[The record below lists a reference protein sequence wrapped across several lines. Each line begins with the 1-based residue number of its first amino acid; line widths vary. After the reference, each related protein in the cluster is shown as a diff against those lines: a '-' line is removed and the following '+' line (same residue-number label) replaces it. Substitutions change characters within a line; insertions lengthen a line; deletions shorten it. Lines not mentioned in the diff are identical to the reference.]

1 MGFSVPVPS
10 NVIWTQS
17 DIRGRPEEDACGQR
31 RWNRRIRM
39 LTGPQSGNR
48 KFQAKFVKQGG
59 SSVQAAAARW
69 LLENVLLCRLVRD
82 PKREKEVSGWRLL
95 L

>member
-48 KFQAKFVKQGG
+48 KFQAKVRPQHPFSLGFCFYKVKF
-59 SSVQAAAARW
+59 
-69 LLENVLLCRLVRD
+69 D
-82 PKREKEVSGWRLL
+82 FRLL
-95 L
+95 QVCETGW